1 MGPLA
6 QQSDQRHTYAEYLT
20 WDDDE
25 RWELIDGIPYNMTP
39 APRRVH
45 QKIAGEI
52 FLQIADFLKGKP
64 CEVYIAPL
72 DVRLPLADEPDGE
85 ITTVVQPDIVVV
97 CAPPPQTPPPQTRSP
112 DSSAGSAP
120 SPESPRASP
129 PAPLSSVPPLP
140 PRRPRV
146 ARSRNIRVAGPR
158 ALTYVTRHACHR
170 CGRSADRHSHGSGLR
185 MPAFGMGRW
194 RSG

>member
-1 MGPLA
+1 LGPLA
-6 QQSDQRHTYAEYLT
+6 QQSGLRYTYGDYLT

-85 ITTVVQPDIVVV
+85 ITTVIQPDIVVV
-97 CAPPPQTPPPQTRSP
+97 CDASKLDDAGCKGPPDLIAEILSP
-112 DSSAGSAP
+112 ATARKDLKEKFNLYESRGVREYWIVDPEAKTIMVFHLDQAGSYGRP
-120 SPESPRASP
+120 SVYAGEEMLPV
-129 PAPLSSVPPLP
+129 SVL
-140 PRRPRV
+140 
-146 ARSRNIRVAGPR
+146 
-158 ALTYVTRHACHR
+158 
-170 CGRSADRHSHGSGLR
+170 SGLELDLT
-185 MPAFGMGRW
+185 AVFA
-194 RSG
+194 